1 MRGEQLGIPGET
13 IPFLAHILAILTK
26 CVNVRFEAWLPFVL
40 HMEQR
45 LVGKDFSQILA
56 PGAPGVAKWM
66 WCPKG
71 REGVS
76 EIPFIRAHIENGYDI
91 LENSQHNTQTKTQ
104 DSKID

>member
-1 MRGEQLGIPGET
+1 
-13 IPFLAHILAILTK
+13 
-26 CVNVRFEAWLPFVL
+26 
-40 HMEQR
+40 MEQR

-104 DSKID
+104 NSKIDYFLQIVPADFRGANFI

>member
-1 MRGEQLGIPGET
+1 
-13 IPFLAHILAILTK
+13 
-26 CVNVRFEAWLPFVL
+26 
-40 HMEQR
+40 MEQR

-91 LENSQHNTQTKTQ
+91 VENSQHNTQTRTKKFLQ
-104 DSKID
+104 RVPADFHSVNSI